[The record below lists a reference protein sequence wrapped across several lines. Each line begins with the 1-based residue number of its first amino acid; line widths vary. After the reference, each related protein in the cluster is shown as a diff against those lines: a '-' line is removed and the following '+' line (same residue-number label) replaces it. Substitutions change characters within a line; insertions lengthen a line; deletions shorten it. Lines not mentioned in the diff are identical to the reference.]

1 MKRNLFLIIIT
12 VVCIMILPS
21 TVLPQAKQKT
31 MQIDQKQMQVMQMM
45 RDSSSVNMLM
55 DRMASDSAMRAKL
68 MDKMINRVK
77 DDSTGMMLICRK
89 IKDNKE
95 MHSTM
100 LKVMEQ
106 K

>member
-1 MKRNLFLIIIT
+1 MKRYLFFIIIA
-12 VVCIMILPS
+12 VVCIIILPA
-21 TVLPQAKQKT
+21 TVLPQANQKT

-55 DRMASDSAMRAKL
+55 DRMVSDTEMKAIL
-68 MDKMINRVK
+68 MDKMINRVNS
-77 DDSTGMMLICRK
+77 DSTGMMLICRK

-95 MHSTM
+95 MHSTIM
-100 LKVMEQ
+100 KMMEQ